1 MKIEFELPWPV
12 SVNQYYRHVGPRV
25 LISRDGVKY
34 REIVTHLLSDKPKL
48 HGKIKFAMDAY
59 PPDRRRRDLD
69 NLMKCVWDSLTHA
82 GIYDDDSQIK
92 LLYARMLEPIENGK
106 VCIRMEDEA

>member
-1 MKIEFELPWPV
+1 MRIEFELPWPPT
-12 SVNQYYRHVGPRV
+12 VNMYYRHVGPRV
-25 LISRDGVKY
+25 LISRDGMKY
-34 REIVTHLLSDKPKL
+34 RELVIHLLSGKPKL
-48 HGKIKFAMDAY
+48 HGKIKLAMDAY
-59 PPDRRRRDLD
+59 PPDRRRRDID
-69 NLMKCVWDSLTHA
+69 NLFKSLFDAMTYA